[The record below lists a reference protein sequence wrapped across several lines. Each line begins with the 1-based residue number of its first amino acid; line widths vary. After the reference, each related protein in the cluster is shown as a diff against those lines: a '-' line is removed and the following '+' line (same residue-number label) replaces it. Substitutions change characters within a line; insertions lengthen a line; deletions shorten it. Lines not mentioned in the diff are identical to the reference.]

1 MSLSTQLVA
10 KGKRQF
16 ALETCK
22 SKREGSPVQCEH
34 CSEHKQAGRSMCP
47 HIVHRTKSV
56 LQDNGCPAVQNG
68 GAASDRTHCLRNDLT
83 GARDRGAY

>member
-22 SKREGSPVQCEH
+22 SKREGSPVEREH
-34 CSEHKQAGRSMCP
+34 CSEHKQTGRNMCP
-47 HIVHRTKSV
+47 HIVHRTKRV
-56 LQDNGCPAVQNG
+56 LQDNGPVSSGPKMAV
-68 GAASDRTHCLRNDLT
+68 LRAT
-83 GARDRGAY
+83 EHTAYAMT